1 MMAGWR
7 RRKRAASRGTAARIA
22 AAKIVAAMIMAALIG
37 GAAGPAAAAT
47 NEQIVSDPHTG
58 LAISGYD
65 PVAYFTDAQARPGL
79 ASLERGLGG
88 VVWRFRNEGN
98 RAAFIKDPEVYMPQ
112 FGGYDPVAVARGASA
127 PGHPELWLVID
138 SRLYLFYDAKARAA
152 FAADPAQVR
161 AEAERHWPQVRD
173 RLAR

>member
-7 RRKRAASRGTAARIA
+7 RRKSA
-22 AAKIVAAMIMAALIG
+22 AAAGVVALLLVAALPG
-37 GAAGPAAAAT
+37 RVAGAT
-47 NEQIVSDPHTG
+47 NEQIVCDEHTG

-79 ASLERGLGG
+79 PSLERGQSG

-98 RAAFIKDPEVYMPQ
+98 RAAFARDPEVYMPQ
-112 FGGYDPVAVARGASA
+112 FGGYDPVAIARGASV

-152 FAADPAQVR
+152 FAAEPARYR
-161 AEAERHWPQVRD
+161 AEAERNWPQVR
-173 RLAR
+173 RQLAR